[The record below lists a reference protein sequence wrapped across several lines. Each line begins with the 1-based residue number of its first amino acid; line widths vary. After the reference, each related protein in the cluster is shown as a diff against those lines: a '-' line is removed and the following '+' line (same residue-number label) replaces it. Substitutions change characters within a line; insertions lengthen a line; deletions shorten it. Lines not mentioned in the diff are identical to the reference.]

1 MTKLVGMIRMA
12 RQGEATLEVFSSQRY
27 GGGEFHQ
34 LNFAFKK
41 KILLFI
47 KRFI

>member
-27 GGGEFHQ
+27 GGEFHQ